1 MTATRPPLDRGPETP
16 DTQARRAPD
25 PDGREQRRRAS
36 RSLWA
41 ACEALLV
48 AHEPRS
54 LGRALDELVKAFGCE
69 AVALHTLGE
78 GGKLEP
84 WCARGR
90 WRGTPGD
97 LRACLTVPLTRGDE
111 RVGVLALRLP
121 SGQNWTPDKLSLIRT
136 AAGALGAAL
145 GARIEL
151 QRLRHEPGRDALTG
165 LADARGFHARLRS
178 ELDRARRHG
187 LPVGVVSVDLD
198 RFAALNARHGRERGD
213 RVLQE
218 VALVLKL
225 TLRESDTL
233 ARLGGNRFG
242 AILPEADLTPTRRC
256 AERLRSALEA
266 HRFAA
271 AGRVTASFGVAACP
285 RSGVDS
291 LELLESADKAL
302 DIAKK
307 AGRRRVAVL
316 EAPHVH

>member
-1 MTATRPPLDRGPETP
+1 LAAKPHPPHDRGSATP
-16 DTQARRAPD
+16 PAERRRPD
-25 PDGREQRRRAS
+25 VDDREQRRRAS
-36 RSLWA
+36 RALWE

-48 AHEPRS
+48 ASQPRS
-54 LGRALDELVKAFGCE
+54 MGKALDALVKAFGCE
-69 AVALHTLGE
+69 AVSIYTFSERGD
-78 GGKLEP
+78 LEP

-90 WRGTPGD
+90 WNGTPGD
-97 LRACLTVPLTRGDE
+97 LRACVTVPLVRGGE
-111 RVGVLALRLP
+111 RIGTLALRLAAGKTWSP
-121 SGQNWTPDKLSLIRT
+121 SKLGLIRT

-145 GARIEL
+145 GARLEL
-151 QRLRHEPGRDALTG
+151 QRLRHQPGRDALTG
-165 LADARGFHARLRS
+165 LADARGFHARLS
-178 ELDRARRHG
+178 AELDRARRHG

-198 RFAALNARHGRERGD
+198 RFATLNARHGRDRGD
-213 RVLQE
+213 KVLQE

-242 AILPEADLTPTRRC
+242 AILPEADLAPARRC

-266 HRFAA
+266 HRFTA

-285 RSGVDS
+285 RAGVDS
-291 LELLESADKAL
+291 LELLESADRAL

-316 EAPHVH
+316 ETPHVH